1 MPFQYDVIIFV
12 YVDKSDFIEPTFAN
26 NFDKCRSTWI
36 SYGGISMN
44 IEL

>member
-26 NFDKCRSTWI
+26 NFD
-36 SYGGISMN
+36 ISMQIDMN
-44 IEL
+44 FIRGNKHEY